1 MNPAWEMVFCALF
14 GGIVGALFCLVC
26 FPVSLFSGAIAVGL
40 YLRIQPE
47 IYISARQATGIGGL
61 AGFFTAIFSS
71 LLTWLLFSQLM
82 DFYGTLIGQRAVEML
97 RAQLDAYGDSVL
109 SLFVINLGLT
119 FLFGVLGGWMSLR
132 WVYQDHRIPK
142 DL

>member
-1 MNPAWEMVFCALF
+1 MSPRWEMVLCSLF
-14 GGIVGALFCLVC
+14 GGAVGALFCLVC

-40 YLRIQPE
+40 YLRIKPE
-47 IYISARQATGIGGL
+47 IYITPAQATGIGGL
-61 AGFFTAIFSS
+61 AGFFTAIFST
-71 LLTWLLFSQLM
+71 LLTWLLFSKLM
-82 DFYGTLIGQRAVEML
+82 IFYGTIIGQQALQLLQAE
-97 RAQLDAYGDSVL
+97 LDAYGDGVL
-109 SLFVINLGLT
+109 SLFIINLGLT

>member
-1 MNPAWEMVFCALF
+1 MNPNLEMALCSLF

-40 YLRIQPE
+40 YLRIKPE
-47 IYISARQATGIGGL
+47 IYITLRQATFIGGL
-61 AGFFTAIFSS
+61 AGFFTAILST
-71 LLTWLLFSQLM
+71 LLTWLLFAKLM
-82 DFYGTLIGQRAVEML
+82 TFYGALIGQKAVYLL
-97 RAQLDAYGDSVL
+97 RTELDSYGDSVL
-109 SLFVINLGLT
+109 SVFVINLGLT